1 MELCALA
8 PPGHTRKRTR
18 ARARS
23 VSPRP
28 LYVGIFFASL
38 KRKPRTLAKASKIKL
53 SFINVNCPA
62 SLRTATTPASVITP
76 PTPVEL
82 LRSAR
87 AGDREA
93 LDRLLPLVYEELKRV
108 ARNRMR
114 RESPGH
120 TLQATALVHEAY
132 LRLIDQHSADWDQRA
147 QFFALASES
156 MRRVLVNHAV
166 AQQADKRGGQWMQ
179 VTVSALDA
187 MVSESTSNDAQVID
201 LDRALTELALL
212 DPQQAKVVEL
222 RYFGG
227 LTIEETAAALDL
239 SVATVKREWATA
251 RLWLKQKLGAQND
264 G

>member
-1 MELCALA
+1 M
-8 PPGHTRKRTR
+8 
-18 ARARS
+18 
-23 VSPRP
+23 
-28 LYVGIFFASL
+28 
-38 KRKPRTLAKASKIKL
+38 
-53 SFINVNCPA
+53 
-62 SLRTATTPASVITP
+62 ITS

-82 LRSAR
+82 LRAAR
-87 AGDREA
+87 TGDRDA
-93 LDRLLPLVYEELKRV
+93 LDRLLPLVYDELKRV

-114 RESPGH
+114 REMPGH

-166 AQQADKRGGQWMQ
+166 AQQTDKRGGQWMQ
-179 VTVSALDA
+179 LTVGALDSMA
-187 MVSESTSNDAQVID
+187 AEPHGNEAEVID
-201 LDRALTELALL
+201 LDRALSELALL

-239 SVATVKREWATA
+239 SVATIKREWATA
-251 RLWLKQKLGAQND
+251 RLWLKQNLGAQND